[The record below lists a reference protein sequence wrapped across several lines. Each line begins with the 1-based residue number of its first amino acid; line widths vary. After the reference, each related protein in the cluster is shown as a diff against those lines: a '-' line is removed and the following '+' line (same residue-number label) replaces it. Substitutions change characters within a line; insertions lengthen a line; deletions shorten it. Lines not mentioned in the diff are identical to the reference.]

1 VKTAIDITAINLSK
15 GTKFNSKESCEILVM
30 SNNPVRNDAK
40 LTAYNDPAIMWANQA
55 IHPLMKALGRGNPSL
70 THKYPPPASG
80 IADPSSAYAI
90 AVKSVINAL
99 IIKATITAL
108 PARPIAGPVRT
119 KIEPPTIAAI
129 PTIRISKSPS
139 DLTNWL

>member
-1 VKTAIDITAINLSK
+1 MNA
-15 GTKFNSKESCEILVM
+15 F
-30 SNNPVRNDAK
+30 
-40 LTAYNDPAIMWANQA
+40 
-55 IHPLMKALGRGNPSL
+55 GRGKPSL

-90 AVKSVINAL
+90 AVNRVIVAL

-119 KIEPPTIAAI
+119 KIDPPTIAAI
-129 PTIRISKSPS
+129 PTMSISKRPR
-139 DLTNWL
+139 DLTS